1 MPDFFERLGHI
12 LRSILADEDE
22 PFVSSSPKFYDPDLQ
37 EAWEELEDY
46 LNDGKTAKA
55 SNHKQQTKFREG
67 SQERTDPHKLAR
79 EKLRA
84 DYETLKVPFGA
95 PFNEVKASYK
105 RLLQQ
110 FHPDRHAADPEK
122 YKLATEITS
131 KLNQA
136 FQRIKEF
143 EGKD

>member
-12 LRSILADEDE
+12 LRSILTDEDDS
-22 PFVSSSPKFYDPDLQ
+22 FVSSSPKFYDPDLQ
-37 EAWEELEDY
+37 EAWDELEDY
-46 LNDGKTAKA
+46 LNEGKTTTS
-55 SNHKQQTKFREG
+55 SNQKRTKFREA
-67 SQERTDPHKLAR
+67 QQQKPNPRQQAR

-95 PFNEVKASYK
+95 PFSEVKASYK

-110 FHPDRHAADPEK
+110 FHPDRHASDPAN
-122 YKLATEITS
+122 YKRATEITL

-136 FQRIKEF
+136 FERIKEF